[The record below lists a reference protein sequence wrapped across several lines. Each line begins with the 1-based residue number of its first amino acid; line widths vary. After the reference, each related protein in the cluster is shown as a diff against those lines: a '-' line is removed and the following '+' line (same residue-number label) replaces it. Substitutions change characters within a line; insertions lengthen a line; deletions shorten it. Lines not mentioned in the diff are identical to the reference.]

1 MITVFGGSGFLGM
14 RLVQRLAAN
23 GLGARV
29 AVRHPAEARAVLKK
43 AGVDNVEVIF
53 ADVRDDVSVAAAVAG
68 AAAIVNAVSAYVEAG
83 NVTFSAIHEVG
94 AERVAKAVARGG
106 IARLVLVSGIG
117 ADADAPSPYI
127 RSRGR
132 GENLVRAAFPP
143 ATIVRPSV
151 MFGPGDALFGAI
163 AALAARLPALPLIG
177 GGRTRLQ
184 PVDVR
189 DVAEAV
195 ARIVVDP
202 GTAGRTYE
210 LAGPRIYT
218 FRELVELALRAS
230 GRRRILLTLPFPTA
244 DLMARLFELSPWP
257 LLTAGQVDL
266 LRKDNVASGSFPGL
280 ADLGIT
286 PTEPEEIVPTYIGR
300 STARRPG

>member
-257 LLTAGQVDL
+257 LLTTGQVDL

-300 STARRPG
+300 STAPRPG

>member
-257 LLTAGQVDL
+257 LLTTGQVDL